1 MVMIPP
7 YVPEAFLTMYL
18 PAIYA
23 GLIVGFIGTMAI
35 AMKREEIHILILTD
49 LVGLAMIFV
58 VSAVGTDL
66 AEALILP
73 GLVVELAETL
83 AISEILITREMRKIE
98 QDPRRNL
105 SKSSSLFP
113 QPFSLDMEIMTT
125 APNFIAL
132 VLIGYGIFLTGFT
145 GGAVAGGGIVLYALS
160 KKARGLPVLVLD
172 GIAGVSGIAWC
183 LWIIGFLLF
192 FVMPQYWL
200 LSLFLAACG
209 LLLKVASK
217 VGLIGLLM
225 REDIDKEEV
234 MVMDLGTL
242 GGNLLGT
249 IPLGD
254 IVLYVTPFNLFLFA
268 VLLGFT
274 VLIAFSKPETQVEAT
289 LHNLNNTEVK
299 VGPKEFKQRRFLSV
313 LCGIASAG
321 AMITG
326 DLFNFTLFMALV
338 GILNIGIVSA
348 VKQTSVLNSAFNYG
362 LIAMMWSLP
371 LFGGASIILA
381 STGTFA

>member
-1 MVMIPP
+1 MVFAPAF
-7 YVPEAFLTMYL
+7 VPNAFISMYL

-35 AMKREEIHILILTD
+35 ALKREELHILILTD
-49 LVGLAMIFV
+49 LVGLVMIIV

-83 AISEILITREMRKIE
+83 AISEILITREMRIIE
-98 QDPRRNL
+98 NNPRRNL
-105 SKSSSLFP
+105 SPSASLFP
-113 QPFSLDMEIMTT
+113 QPFALNMEILNT

-132 VLIGYGIFLTGFT
+132 LLIGYGIFLTGFT

-160 KKARGLPVLVLD
+160 KKARGLPVLMLD

-192 FVMPQYWL
+192 FVTPQYWL

-225 REDIDKEEV
+225 REDIDKE
-234 MVMDLGTL
+234 
-242 GGNLLGT
+242 
-249 IPLGD
+249 
-254 IVLYVTPFNLFLFA
+254 
-268 VLLGFT
+268 
-274 VLIAFSKPETQVEAT
+274 
-289 LHNLNNTEVK
+289 
-299 VGPKEFKQRRFLSV
+299 
-313 LCGIASAG
+313 
-321 AMITG
+321 
-326 DLFNFTLFMALV
+326 
-338 GILNIGIVSA
+338 
-348 VKQTSVLNSAFNYG
+348 
-362 LIAMMWSLP
+362 
-371 LFGGASIILA
+371 
-381 STGTFA
+381 

>member
-1 MVMIPP
+1 MVVLPVV
-7 YVPEAFLTMYL
+7 VPDAFISMYL

-23 GLIVGFIGTMAI
+23 GLIIGFIATMAI
-35 AMKREEIHILILTD
+35 AMKKEELHILILTD

-98 QDPRRNL
+98 QDPRKNL
-105 SKSSSLFP
+105 TKSSSIFP

-160 KKARGLPVLVLD
+160 KKARGLPVLMVD
-172 GIAGVSGIAWC
+172 GIAGVSGI
-183 LWIIGFLLF
+183 GFLMF
-192 FVMPQYWL
+192 FVTPQYWL

-225 REDIDKEEV
+225 REDIDKE
-234 MVMDLGTL
+234 
-242 GGNLLGT
+242 
-249 IPLGD
+249 
-254 IVLYVTPFNLFLFA
+254 
-268 VLLGFT
+268 
-274 VLIAFSKPETQVEAT
+274 
-289 LHNLNNTEVK
+289 
-299 VGPKEFKQRRFLSV
+299 
-313 LCGIASAG
+313 
-321 AMITG
+321 
-326 DLFNFTLFMALV
+326 
-338 GILNIGIVSA
+338 
-348 VKQTSVLNSAFNYG
+348 
-362 LIAMMWSLP
+362 
-371 LFGGASIILA
+371 
-381 STGTFA
+381 

>member
-1 MVMIPP
+1 MPILAQ
-7 YVPEAFLTMYL
+7 YVPQAFINMYL

-23 GLIVGFIGTMAI
+23 GLIVGFIGSMAI

-49 LVGLAMIFV
+49 LIGLAMIFV

-98 QDPRRNL
+98 QNPRRNL
-105 SKSSSLFP
+105 SNASSLFP
-113 QPFSLDMEIMTT
+113 QPFALNMEILNT

-132 VLIGYGIFLTGFT
+132 VLIGYGILLTGFT

-160 KKARGLPVLVLD
+160 KKARGLPVLMLD

-192 FVMPQYWL
+192 FVTPQYWL

-225 REDIDKEEV
+225 REDIDKE
-234 MVMDLGTL
+234 
-242 GGNLLGT
+242 
-249 IPLGD
+249 
-254 IVLYVTPFNLFLFA
+254 
-268 VLLGFT
+268 
-274 VLIAFSKPETQVEAT
+274 
-289 LHNLNNTEVK
+289 
-299 VGPKEFKQRRFLSV
+299 
-313 LCGIASAG
+313 
-321 AMITG
+321 
-326 DLFNFTLFMALV
+326 
-338 GILNIGIVSA
+338 
-348 VKQTSVLNSAFNYG
+348 
-362 LIAMMWSLP
+362 
-371 LFGGASIILA
+371 
-381 STGTFA
+381 

>member
-1 MVMIPP
+1 MVVIPAF
-7 YVPEAFLTMYL
+7 VPSAFINMYL

-23 GLIVGFIGTMAI
+23 GLIIGFIGTMAI
-35 AMKREEIHILILTD
+35 ALKKEELHILILTD
-49 LVGLAMIFV
+49 IVGLAMIIV

-83 AISEILITREMRKIE
+83 AISEILITREMRIIE
-98 QDPRRNL
+98 GNPRRNL
-105 SKSSSLFP
+105 SKSASLFP
-113 QPFSLDMEIMTT
+113 QPFALNMEILNT

-160 KKARGLPVLVLD
+160 KKARGLPVLMLD

-192 FVMPQYWL
+192 FVTPQYWL

-225 REDIDKEEV
+225 REDIDKE
-234 MVMDLGTL
+234 
-242 GGNLLGT
+242 
-249 IPLGD
+249 
-254 IVLYVTPFNLFLFA
+254 
-268 VLLGFT
+268 
-274 VLIAFSKPETQVEAT
+274 
-289 LHNLNNTEVK
+289 
-299 VGPKEFKQRRFLSV
+299 
-313 LCGIASAG
+313 
-321 AMITG
+321 
-326 DLFNFTLFMALV
+326 
-338 GILNIGIVSA
+338 
-348 VKQTSVLNSAFNYG
+348 
-362 LIAMMWSLP
+362 
-371 LFGGASIILA
+371 
-381 STGTFA
+381 

>member
-1 MVMIPP
+1 MVVMPLV
-7 YVPEAFLTMYL
+7 VPNSFLSMYL
-18 PAIYA
+18 PAVYA
-23 GLIVGFIGTMAI
+23 GLIVGFIGTIAI
-35 AMKREEIHILILTD
+35 ALKREEIHILILTD

-83 AISEILITREMRKIE
+83 AISEILITREMRIIE
-98 QDPRRNL
+98 QNPRRNIK
-105 SKSSSLFP
+105 KSSSLFP
-113 QPFSLDMEIMTT
+113 QPFALNMEVLNT

-160 KKARGLPVLVLD
+160 KKARGLPVLMVD

-192 FVMPQYWL
+192 FVAPQYWL

-225 REDIDKEEV
+225 REDIDKE
-234 MVMDLGTL
+234 
-242 GGNLLGT
+242 
-249 IPLGD
+249 
-254 IVLYVTPFNLFLFA
+254 
-268 VLLGFT
+268 
-274 VLIAFSKPETQVEAT
+274 
-289 LHNLNNTEVK
+289 
-299 VGPKEFKQRRFLSV
+299 
-313 LCGIASAG
+313 
-321 AMITG
+321 
-326 DLFNFTLFMALV
+326 
-338 GILNIGIVSA
+338 
-348 VKQTSVLNSAFNYG
+348 
-362 LIAMMWSLP
+362 
-371 LFGGASIILA
+371 
-381 STGTFA
+381 

>member
-1 MVMIPP
+1 MVF
-7 YVPEAFLTMYL
+7 VPQFVPQAFISMYL

-23 GLIVGFIGTMAI
+23 GLIVGFIATMAI
-35 AMKREEIHILILTD
+35 AMKRHEIHILILTD

-83 AISEILITREMRKIE
+83 AISEILLTREMRKIE

-105 SKSSSLFP
+105 AVSSSMFP
-113 QPFSLDMEIMTT
+113 QSFSLDMEIMTT

-160 KKARGLPVLVLD
+160 KKARGLPVLILD

-192 FVMPQYWL
+192 FIAPQYWL
-200 LSLFLAACG
+200 LCLFLAACG

-225 REDIDKEEV
+225 REDIDRE
-234 MVMDLGTL
+234 
-242 GGNLLGT
+242 
-249 IPLGD
+249 
-254 IVLYVTPFNLFLFA
+254 
-268 VLLGFT
+268 
-274 VLIAFSKPETQVEAT
+274 
-289 LHNLNNTEVK
+289 
-299 VGPKEFKQRRFLSV
+299 
-313 LCGIASAG
+313 
-321 AMITG
+321 
-326 DLFNFTLFMALV
+326 
-338 GILNIGIVSA
+338 
-348 VKQTSVLNSAFNYG
+348 
-362 LIAMMWSLP
+362 
-371 LFGGASIILA
+371 
-381 STGTFA
+381 